1 MTDHYFSAD
10 PSVPF
15 AREAFEC
22 EVWDQRLALIS
33 GSGVYSR
40 GRLDGGTRWYRW

>member
-15 AREAFEC
+15 AASRSRA
-22 EVWDQRLALIS
+22 RS
-33 GSGVYSR
+33 GANGSP
-40 GRLDGGTRWYRW
+40 